1 MSVKK
6 DSTITEGLGLESGFF
21 KEAELI
27 VKNNLHKYDTIS
39 EALAV
44 TAGEVRNNELGDV
57 SGNITAYERKL
68 ILAGFVMGCIRT
80 AADATEK
87 LEMLKFM
94 MMMKG
99 TKGTS
104 SKSIPKEILSMM
116 LSDPE
121 CPDDLK
127 EILRKL
133 DTEDDDE

>member
-44 TAGEVRNNELGDV
+44 TAGEVRNNELGEV
-57 SGNITAYERKL
+57 SVNITAYERKL

-99 TKGTS
+99 S
-104 SKSIPKEILSMM
+104 PSKSIPKEILSMM

-121 CPDDLK
+121 CPDELK

>member
-57 SGNITAYERKL
+57 SVNITAYERKL

-99 TKGTS
+99 TS

-121 CPDDLK
+121 CPDELK

-133 DTEDDDE
+133 DTKEDDE

>member
-44 TAGEVRNNELGDV
+44 TAGEVRNNELGEV
-57 SGNITAYERKL
+57 SVNITAYERKL

-99 TKGTS
+99 TS